1 MHTTFL
7 FVYLQAVV
15 SQHGL
20 LTTVAYK
27 LGPDQPTV
35 FALEVRFYIIILN
48 VRKTDL
54 FLLLANLIHSLSS
67 VPYNS

>member
-1 MHTTFL
+1 MHTTLL
-7 FVYLQAVV
+7 FMYLKAVV

-35 FALEVRFYIIILN
+35 FALEVRFYIIIIA
-48 VRKTDL
+48 RKMDL
-54 FLLLANLIHSLSS
+54 FL
-67 VPYNS
+67 